1 MEHLHDLMEL
11 GKELKVL
18 YVEDDENLRLETTK
32 IIERIFEKVDV
43 ASDGVE
49 GFNAFTSTHYDLVI
63 TDIEMPQVDGIEMS
77 RNIRA
82 INKDTPIVVV
92 SAYSNTDYFMDA
104 IAIGIDYYILKP
116 IKMPRLIDTLFAAVK
131 RVTDKRLADTYRQKE
146 IKQRV
151 QKASQNMLAEIT
163 NVSPN
168 PTIVYA
174 NGSITFMNRAFQE
187 LFEEGDLKK
196 LVENEQH
203 LWSFLNE
210 KISIDNVVHTEND
223 FIEQLDD
230 FEDQGNKHKISLRTK
245 NGRKIFFVF
254 RNPLNLEGLQES
266 AVYTFNDITV
276 LEYQKVQIDQY
287 NEYMNE
293 LMYTKYKSTE
303 HDGQPDIIDKVKF

>member
-11 GKELKVL
+11 GKGLKVL

-32 IIERIFEKVDV
+32 IIERIFDKVDV

-116 IKMPRLIDTLFAAVK
+116 IKMPRLIDTLYAAVK
-131 RVTDKRLADTYRQKE
+131 RVVDKRIADAYRQKE

-163 NVSPN
+163 NISPN

-196 LVENEQH
+196 LVANEQH

-230 FEDQGNKHKISLRTK
+230 FKAQGNKHKISLRTK

-254 RNPLNLEGLQES
+254 RNPLNLESLQES

-293 LMYTKYKSTE
+293 LMYTKYKSSE
-303 HDGQPDIIDKVKF
+303 QDSGHDIIDKVQF

>member
-32 IIERIFEKVDV
+32 IIERIFDKVDV

-49 GFNAFTSTHYDLVI
+49 GFNAFTSAHYDLVI
-63 TDIEMPQVDGIEMS
+63 TDIEMPKVDGIEMS
-77 RNIRA
+77 RNIRK
-82 INKDTPIVVV
+82 IDQDTPIVVV

-131 RVTDKRLADTYRQKE
+131 RVTDKRLADHYRQKE
-146 IKQRV
+146 ISKKV
-151 QKASQNMLAEIT
+151 QKASENMLAEIT

-187 LFEEGDLKK
+187 LFEEADLKK
-196 LVENEQH
+196 LVANEQH

-230 FEDQGNKHKISLRTK
+230 FKDQGNKHKISLRTK

-254 RNPLNLEGLQES
+254 RNGLNLEGRQAS

-303 HDGQPDIIDKVKF
+303 QDGQPDIIDKVKF

>member
-1 MEHLHDLMEL
+1 MENLHELMEL
-11 GKELKVL
+11 GKELRVL

-32 IIERIFEKVDV
+32 IIERIFSHVDL

-49 GFNAFTSTHYDLVI
+49 GFNAFQSRPYDLVI
-63 TDIEMPQVDGIEMS
+63 TDIEMPQINGIEMS
-77 RNIRA
+77 RKIRG
-82 INKDTPIVVV
+82 INTDTPIVVV

-116 IKMPRLIDTLFAAVK
+116 IKMPSLIDTLYAAVK
-131 RVTDKRLADTYRQKE
+131 RVIDKRLADQYRQKE
-146 IKQRV
+146 IAKRIQ
-151 QKASQNMLAEIT
+151 QASQDMLAEIT
-163 NVSPN
+163 NISPN
-168 PTIVYA
+168 PTIVYTD
-174 NGSITFMNRAFQE
+174 GSISFMNSAFLD
-187 LFEEGDLKK
+187 LFDEADLKK
-196 LVENEQH
+196 LIENEQH

-210 KISIDNVVHTEND
+210 KISIDSVVHTEND

-230 FEDQGNKHKISLRTK
+230 FANSGNKHKISLRTK

-254 RNPLNLEGLQES
+254 RNPLSLEGSQQS
-266 AVYTFNDITV
+266 AVYTFNDITI

-303 HDGQPDIIDKVKF
+303 SEGQPDIINKITF